1 MLRAAIFQICYLLI
15 KFTVKNIISISEW
28 SYPKLSENES

>member
-1 MLRAAIFQICYLLI
+1 MLRAAILQICYLLI

-28 SYPKLSENES
+28 FYPKLSENES